1 MVEDKKRKNR
11 KTRPAT
17 HNILLWRT
25 TNDPNQ
31 TYCTLKLNCTDKNI
45 KLRRVDYPNRDSK
58 FF

>member
-1 MVEDKKRKNR
+1 MVEDTKRKNR

-17 HNILLWRT
+17 HNILLRTT

-31 TYCTLKLNCTDKNI
+31 TYCTLKLNCIEKNI
-45 KLRRVDYPNRDSK
+45 KLRRVDYPNTDSR